1 MIRMFFF
8 VQLYNLWFA
17 FFQMLFH
24 YIIDIAGY
32 ARFGFDDQKQLLDQA
47 DILLLDTDMC
57 PLCQRFTSKVFLLI
71 NGTPLINARQLF
83 LFFWTVCRFCIL
95 HSLI

>member
-1 MIRMFFF
+1 
-8 VQLYNLWFA
+8 
-17 FFQMLFH
+17 MLVH

-57 PLCQRFTSKVFLLI
+57 PLCQRFTSKVFFLVNGTLLI
-71 NGTPLINARQLF
+71 NAGWLF
-83 LFFWTVCRFCIL
+83 LFFRMIFRFCIL
-95 HSLI
+95 SVQTGFLPKVICKSLAEA

>member
-1 MIRMFFF
+1 
-8 VQLYNLWFA
+8 
-17 FFQMLFH
+17 MLVH

-57 PLCQRFTSKVFLLI
+57 PLCQRFTSKVFFLVNGTLLI
-71 NGTPLINARQLF
+71 NAGWLF
-83 LFFWTVCRFCIL
+83 LF
-95 HSLI
+95 SG

>member
-1 MIRMFFF
+1 
-8 VQLYNLWFA
+8 
-17 FFQMLFH
+17 MLVH

-57 PLCQRFTSKVFLLI
+57 PLCQRFTSKVFFLVNGTLLI
-71 NGTPLINARQLF
+71 NAGWLF
-83 LFFWTVCRFCIL
+83 LFFRMIFRRKSFVKALQKHEWLLLLKGIPQYR
-95 HSLI
+95 